1 MMKLFPELRR
11 PWSDGLTSS
20 LGLEDY
26 RDPYERYFG
35 LFGEDDG
42 GGGGNDSNTAGST
55 NVDRFNPNEMAA
67 RERAAARAGTVTDSK
82 GNPVTSGGG
91 TSVVTAGGAT
101 DYERSMAQQKFA
113 AETGNPLSNQ
123 ARDLAESVAQ
133 REQAAA
139 EQQAKERSAVSMALQ
154 QAQTQAPSVSAPVT
168 DPITQQP
175 AVRNALAQAE
185 NQRIANLTPDEAAA
199 QGVTVAQQRQAQAA
213 LTGQT
218 VNPVTG
224 ALEGT
229 PTGTIM
235 DAFTGEL
242 TSPDQLL
249 DDMATR
255 SAAFRAGLSPD
266 ERAQLEAIEARN
278 RAAVFGTTVA
288 PEATAEA
295 VLGPSDVARMA
306 TEDAGMVT
314 DMGPYDAQVF
324 GTTSSGLDAGDL
336 MLNPELA
343 GGIGTLPTAAGTVRD
358 LQAQR
363 QGQLQG
369 PPQLLAGSVMPERT
383 YGDTTLG
390 ASTTSFLDYPGT
402 VNDVDVYTTIDPVT
416 GRATSAASPFSNQD
430 SVPMDSM
437 SFAQQLNEQRLA
449 EQRASAPAPAAQ
461 QLSPLEQSIQDAV
474 AASTRSPVEQ
484 IGTTPTAPM
493 GAQAAAGTPAEGF
506 YSDAY
511 RELYSGVE
519 GNIPGTGMASFSN
532 ALQEYS
538 PIGAIVRGITGAPP
552 LDLPPAE
559 EQAAFQSGQLL
570 GMPGAEIDPTT
581 GAITGAQAGKGTLN
595 MNRFGMVTYSG
606 MPDPNYTGPFANLIN
621 PPPEDTGGADEVT
634 AQQVN
639 PCPEGYQLVDGVC
652 QPVDDV
658 TADAGSQPGS
668 NFVINP
674 TTGLPTLFQPTTQAT
689 QVGQINPFVLQPYTP
704 MQAQQIGQAR
714 AGIQALSPT
723 GAALGRQV

>member
-35 LFGEDDG
+35 LFGDDDG

-55 NVDRFNPNEMAA
+55 NVDRSNPNEMAA
-67 RERAAARAGTVTDSK
+67 RERAAARAGTVTDSQ

-91 TSVVTAGGAT
+91 TSVVTSGNAT
-101 DYERSMAQQKFA
+101 DYERSMAQQQFA

-154 QAQTQAPSVSAPVT
+154 QAQAPSVSAPVT

-185 NQRIANLTPDEAAA
+185 NQRIANMTPDEAAA

-229 PTGTIM
+229 PTGTVM
-235 DAFTGEL
+235 DAFTGQL
-242 TSPDQLL
+242 TSSDQLL

-255 SAAFRAGLSPD
+255 SAAFRADLSPD

-278 RAAVFGTTVA
+278 MAAVFGTTVA

-295 VLGPSDVARMA
+295 VLGPDIFNPNEMMARERAMERMA
-306 TEDAGMVT
+306 IEDAGMVT

-324 GTTSSGLDAGDL
+324 GSSPNAIDAGDL

-363 QGQLQG
+363 QLQG
-369 PPQLLAGSVMPERT
+369 PPQFIEESRT
-383 YGDTTLG
+383 SARTVSPTGQALEEVTG
-390 ASTTSFLDYPGT
+390 FLDYPGT
-402 VNDVDVYTTIDPVT
+402 MFDRPASSLVAAGTTMGPQQ
-416 GRATSAASPFSNQD
+416 AADAAAFS
-430 SVPMDSM
+430 
-437 SFAQQLNEQRLA
+437 AQQQARE
-449 EQRASAPAPAAQ
+449 
-461 QLSPLEQSIQDAV
+461 LSPLEQSIQDAV

-570 GMPGAEIDPTT
+570 GMPGAEIDPTS

-674 TTGLPTLFQPTTQAT
+674 NTGLPTLFQPTTQAT

>member
-35 LFGEDDG
+35 LFGDDDG
-42 GGGGNDSNTAGST
+42 GGGGNDSNTAGSK

-67 RERAAARAGTVTDSK
+67 REKAAARAGTVTDSQ
-82 GNPVTSGGG
+82 GNPVTSGDG

-113 AETGNPLSNQ
+113 AETGNALSNQ

-154 QAQTQAPSVSAPVT
+154 QAQAPSVSAPVT

-185 NQRIANLTPDEAAA
+185 NQRIANMNSDELAANNI
-199 QGVTVAQQRQAQAA
+199 TVAEQRQAQAA

-229 PTGTIM
+229 PTGTVM
-235 DAFTGEL
+235 DAFTGQL

-255 SAAFRAGLSPD
+255 SAAFRADLTPD

-278 RAAVFGTTVA
+278 KAAVFGTTVA

-295 VLGPSDVARMA
+295 VLGPDIFNPNEMMARERAVDRMA
-306 TEDAGMVT
+306 IEDAGMIT

-324 GTTSSGLDAGDL
+324 GASPNAIDAGDM

-343 GGIGTLPTAAGTVRD
+343 GGISTLPTAAGTVRD

-363 QGQLQG
+363 QLQG
-369 PPQLLAGSVMPERT
+369 PPQFTEESRT
-383 YGDTTLG
+383 SARTVSPSGQALEEVTG
-390 ASTTSFLDYPGT
+390 FLDYPGT
-402 VNDVDVYTTIDPVT
+402 MFDRP
-416 GRATSAASPFSNQD
+416 ASSL
-430 SVPMDSM
+430 V
-437 SFAQQLNEQRLA
+437 
-449 EQRASAPAPAAQ
+449 
-461 QLSPLEQSIQDAV
+461 
-474 AASTRSPVEQ
+474 
-484 IGTTPTAPM
+484 
-493 GAQAAAGTPAEGF
+493 AAGTTMGPH
-506 YSDAY
+506 
-511 RELYSGVE
+511 SG
-519 GNIPGTGMASFSN
+519 I
-532 ALQEYS
+532 
-538 PIGAIVRGITGAPP
+538 
-552 LDLPPAE
+552 
-559 EQAAFQSGQLL
+559 
-570 GMPGAEIDPTT
+570 
-581 GAITGAQAGKGTLN
+581 
-595 MNRFGMVTYSG
+595 
-606 MPDPNYTGPFANLIN
+606 
-621 PPPEDTGGADEVT
+621 
-634 AQQVN
+634 
-639 PCPEGYQLVDGVC
+639 
-652 QPVDDV
+652 
-658 TADAGSQPGS
+658 
-668 NFVINP
+668 
-674 TTGLPTLFQPTTQAT
+674 
-689 QVGQINPFVLQPYTP
+689 
-704 MQAQQIGQAR
+704 
-714 AGIQALSPT
+714 
-723 GAALGRQV
+723 